1 MPRPFFD
8 RDAWRHWSADIYGL
22 IEACVP
28 PTVLAY
34 FTQDTPDWIEWLQAR
49 TREATGERVDLVQV
63 VHTALAERFAGM
75 RVFHATRL
83 SNTEAVAQRGFVP
96 WDVAALVQMAEERC
110 ADQVELAALTAA
122 IEAAMPQVSAGWVYT
137 FSAVTATLQMLDEDG
152 DGRIPEFAA
161 AGGEW
166 LRRVAVGLGAHLEP
180 REEAPT
186 VGYLFACDLEWAQLD
201 ATTQRE
207 IASTALTTSLI
218 TMRLDP
224 HRYRMV
230 PDPVTIT
237 VAGIPTS
244 AIAAYCETDAFRG
257 RPVRPK
263 QLRWVPWPR

>member
-1 MPRPFFD
+1 MV
-8 RDAWRHWSADIYGL
+8 H
-22 IEACVP
+22 
-28 PTVLAY
+28 TVL
-34 FTQDTPDWIEWLQAR
+34 TQ
-49 TREATGERVDLVQV
+49 
-63 VHTALAERFAGM
+63 RFAGM

-83 SNTEAVAQRGFVP
+83 PNIEAVAQRGFVA
-96 WDVAALVQMAEERC
+96 WDTPALVQLATERY
-110 ADQVELAALTAA
+110 ANHVEPALLAAAMETAL
-122 IEAAMPQVSAGWVYT
+122 PQASAGAVYT
-137 FSAVTATLQMLDEDG
+137 FSALTAALQMLDEAD

-166 LRRVAVGLGAHLEP
+166 LRRVAMGLGAEAALAP
-180 REEAPT
+180 DAPT

-218 TMRLDP
+218 AMRLDS
-224 HRYRMV
+224 HRYRMA